1 MFNYYFY
8 LHVSFKSNHVHLK
21 NYSQITLFACAGVAV
36 VKGKIYA
43 VGGLDHLW
51 APLNTAERY
60 DPHANQWEAIS
71 SMSTARWSLGV
82 AVLNDQLY
90 AIGGSDNRE
99 SCSNSV
105 EMYDPDMDRW
115 DQAVAPMNAGRRC
128 LGVAVVNDTIYVVGG
143 RVTNS
148 IEFYDHDK
156 NKWIVVGAVNT
167 RCNFGCVALRI
178 L

>member
-1 MFNYYFY
+1 MMYARYYP
-8 LHVSFKSNHVHLK
+8 
-21 NYSQITLFACAGVAV
+21 GVGV
-36 VKGKIYA
+36 VEGKIYA

-60 DPHANQWEAIS
+60 DPHTNQWEAIA

-82 AVLNDQLY
+82 AVLKGKIY

-99 SCSNSV
+99 SFSNSV
-105 EMYDPDMDRW
+105 EMYDPVIDKW
-115 DQAVAPMNAGRRC
+115 SQAVAPMNSGRRC

-148 IEFYDHDK
+148 IEYYDQDN

>member
-1 MFNYYFY
+1 MFVFP
-8 LHVSFKSNHVHLK
+8 LS
-21 NYSQITLFACAGVAV
+21 GVAV
-36 VKGKIYA
+36 VRGKIYA

-60 DPHANQWEAIS
+60 DPQNNQWLAIP
-71 SMSTARWSLGV
+71 SMSTCRWSLGV
-82 AVLNDQLY
+82 AVLDDKLY

-99 SCSNSV
+99 CESNSV
-105 EMYDPDMDRW
+105 EVFDPEINAW
-115 DQAVAPMNAGRRC
+115 NQSVAAMNAGRRC

-143 RVTNS
+143 RVTNG
-148 IEFYDHDK
+148 IEYYDQEN
-156 NKWIVVGAVNT
+156 NKWVIVGSVNT